1 MRVVVA
7 LLCLSVVCW
16 GAPSSDP
23 LPRYLDLQFEQT
35 PRKFST
41 QLDVSTQRC
50 FFRIFF
56 FSTIAIQQQFATI
69 QQFFIILF
77 L

>member
-35 PRKFST
+35 PRKFNT

-56 FSTIAIQQQFATI
+56 FQQLQFNNNLQQFNN
-69 QQFFIILF
+69 F